1 MSLLADGGSTPIP
14 SVPAPSRRAC
24 SSAALSTA
32 TTHRPAANGLK
43 ALPCGARG
51 QLDQQLFHNPS
62 FHLYLVAD
70 STFLAAAL
78 ARRRCTRSS
87 PRAAGVTPGIRRA
100 CPTVVGRCR
109 SNFSTTSAENP
120 WML

>member
-14 SVPAPSRRAC
+14 SAPAPSRRAC

-51 QLDQQLFHNPS
+51 DLDQHLFHNPS
-62 FHLYLVAD
+62 FHFYLVAD
-70 STFLAAAL
+70 STFFPPAL
-78 ARRRCTRSS
+78 ALRMCTRTS
-87 PRAAGVTPGIRRA
+87 PSPTRLTPA
-100 CPTVVGRCR
+100 LPPPCPPT
-109 SNFSTTSAENP
+109 
-120 WML
+120 L